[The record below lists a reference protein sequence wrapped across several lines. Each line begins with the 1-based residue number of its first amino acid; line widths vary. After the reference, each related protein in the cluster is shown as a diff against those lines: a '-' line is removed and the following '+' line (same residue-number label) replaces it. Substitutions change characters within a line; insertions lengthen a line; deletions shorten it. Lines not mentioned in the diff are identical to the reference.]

1 MTSSLPALM
10 LEKCAQTIENV
21 IIPALSDE
29 VVIIQS
35 RYTAAILHALAP
47 ALEEKSKTLSEENHA
62 LREVLARIQQ
72 ARSLQNPSSN
82 PAWGAL
88 AEILERRFEHGGDVL
103 GENHALK
110 AALADCIRTLD
121 ALAAEFSPE
130 PLAALKQQIHAVLRL
145 QLDHAL
151 SLLPRMPLKV

>member
-1 MTSSLPALM
+1 MASSLPTLM

-29 VVIIQS
+29 TVINQS
-35 RYTAAILHALAP
+35 QYTAAILHALAP

-62 LREVLARIQQ
+62 LRDVLARIRQ
-72 ARSLQNPSSN
+72 ALSQQNPSSN
-82 PAWGAL
+82 PAWGEL
-88 AEILERRFEHGGDVL
+88 AEILARRFEHDGDL
-103 GENHALK
+103 LAENHALK
-110 AALADCIRTLD
+110 AALVDCIKVLD

-130 PLAALKQQIHAVLRL
+130 PLAALKDQIRAVLRL